1 MAGVYVFSRQFGFVY
16 ANPKVPKRPQPAP
29 AVSLQPV
36 TFNFIVNSTIEAGRT
51 PAQHHR
57 MNRKEEVLQDV
68 VIKFAGDSGDGMQLT
83 GSQFT
88 NNTALMGIDLATFPD
103 FPAEIRAPQGTLPGV
118 SGYQLRFSSDQVFTP
133 GDECDV
139 LVAMN
144 AAALKANLKGLKK
157 GGKIIAN
164 TDGFDTKNLRLANYP
179 ESVNPLEDDS
189 LANYTVIKMD
199 VTKMTREALKDF
211 TMGTKEKDRAKNMF
225 VLGFLYW
232 MYNRNM
238 ESTLQFFKDK
248 FGKKP
253 EIFESNVK
261 VLQAGYHFGD
271 TTETF
276 TTTYR
281 VEKAKMPAGVYRSVM
296 GNQALAYGLIAAAR
310 KSGLPLFLGSYPI
323 TPASDILHEL
333 SRHKSFGVRTFQAED
348 EIAAITSA
356 IGAAYGG
363 ALGVTT
369 TSGPGMALK
378 AEAMGLAAMLEIP
391 LLICN
396 IQRGGPSTGLPTK
409 TEQSDL
415 LQAYYGRNGECPMPV
430 VSASTPSDCFDAVYE
445 AVRIAVQHM
454 TPVIFLSDGYIA
466 NGAEP
471 WKFPKSADL
480 APIEVKFKTELGP
493 EETTFQPYLRDEKLV
508 RPWAIPGTPGL
519 EHRVGGLE
527 KQNITGN
534 VSYDPENHQLMV
546 KIREEKVARIADH
559 IAPQTLDSGPEK
571 GDMLV
576 LGWGSTYGAIKSAA
590 AELQKEGYA
599 VSHAHLRHLRPFP
612 ANLGEILRSFK
623 HVLIPEIN
631 NGQLIRI
638 IRDQYLVNAVGYN
651 KVMGVPI
658 TRTELVMKIRELL
671 GSNN

>member
-1 MAGVYVFSRQFGFVY
+1 
-16 ANPKVPKRPQPAP
+16 
-29 AVSLQPV
+29 
-36 TFNFIVNSTIEAGRT
+36 
-51 PAQHHR
+51 

-88 NNTALMGIDLATFPD
+88 NNTAMMGIDLATFPD

-118 SGYQLRFSSDQVFTP
+118 SGYQLRFSSDRVFTP

-144 AAALKANLKGLKK
+144 AAALKTNLKSLKK
-157 GGKIIAN
+157 GGRIIAN

-179 ESVNPLEDDS
+179 DGINPLEDNS
-189 LANYTVIKMD
+189 LGNYEVIKMD
-199 VTKMTREALKDF
+199 VTKMTREALKDI

-232 MYNRNM
+232 MYNREM
-238 ESTLQFFKDK
+238 ENTINFIRDK

-253 EIFESNVK
+253 EIYESNVRA
-261 VLQAGYHFGD
+261 LQAGYNFGD

-281 VEKAKMPAGVYRSVM
+281 VEKAKMDAGTYRSIM
-296 GNQALAYGLIAAAR
+296 GNQALAYGLIAASQ
-310 KSGLPLFLGSYPI
+310 KSGLSLFLGSYPI

-333 SRHKSFGVRTFQAED
+333 SRHKAFGVKTFQAED

-356 IGAAYGG
+356 IGASYGG
-363 ALGVTT
+363 SLGITT

-378 AEAMGLAAMLEIP
+378 AEAMGLAVMLEIP
-391 LLICN
+391 LIICN

-415 LQAYYGRNGECPMPV
+415 LQAYYGRNGECPMPI
-430 VSASTPSDCFDAVYE
+430 VSASTPSDCFGAIYE
-445 AVRIAVQHM
+445 AVRISVQHM

-471 WKFPKSADL
+471 WKFPKADEL
-480 APIEVKFKTELGP
+480 APINFEFKTQLGH
-493 EETTFQPYLRDEKLV
+493 EEEKFQPYLRDEKLV
-508 RPWAIPGTPGL
+508 RPWAIPGTAGL
-519 EHRVGGLE
+519 EHRIGGLE

-534 VSYDPENHQLMV
+534 VNYEPENHQLMV
-546 KIREEKVARIADH
+546 KIRQEKIDKIAEYIPEQKMDN
-559 IAPQTLDSGPEK
+559 GPDK
-571 GDMLV
+571 GKILV
-576 LGWGSTYGAIKSAA
+576 LGWGSTYGAIKSAV
-590 AELQKEGYA
+590 AELLAEGYQ
-599 VSHAHLRHLRPFP
+599 VSHAHLRYLRPFP
-612 ANLGEILRSFK
+612 KNLGDLFK
-623 HVLIPEIN
+623 NFETVLIPEIN
-631 NGQLIRI
+631 NGQLIKI
-638 IRDQYLVNAVGYN
+638 IRDQYFVDAKGYN
-651 KVMGVPI
+651 KIMGIPI
-658 TRTELVMKIRELL
+658 TKTEMVMKLKEML
-671 GSNN
+671 GGMN

>member
-1 MAGVYVFSRQFGFVY
+1 MS
-16 ANPKVPKRPQPAP
+16 
-29 AVSLQPV
+29 
-36 TFNFIVNSTIEAGRT
+36 
-51 PAQHHR
+51 
-57 MNRKEEVLQDV
+57 RKEELLQDV

-83 GSQFT
+83 GTQFT

-118 SGYQLRFSSDQVFTP
+118 SGYQLRFSSDRVFTP

-157 GGKIIAN
+157 GGKIIVN
-164 TDGFDTKNLRLANYP
+164 TDGFDAKNLRLANYP
-179 ESVNPLEDDS
+179 DGVNPINDDS
-189 LANYTVIKMD
+189 LGSYEVIKMD
-199 VTKMTREALKDF
+199 VTKMTREALKEYEL
-211 TMGTKEKDRAKNMF
+211 GTKEKDRAKNMF

-232 MYNRNM
+232 MYNRDM
-238 ESTLQFFKDK
+238 DSSIKFLEEK
-248 FGKKP
+248 FGKK
-253 EIFESNVK
+253 EVILNSNIK
-261 VLQAGYHFGD
+261 ALQAGFNFGD

-281 VEKAKMPAGVYRSVM
+281 VEKAKMQAGTYRSIM
-296 GNQALAYGLIAAAR
+296 GNQAVAMGLIAASQ
-310 KSGLPLFLGSYPI
+310 KSGLPLFLGTYPI

-348 EIAAITSA
+348 EIAGITSA

-363 ALGVTT
+363 SLGVTT

-378 AEAMGLAAMLEIP
+378 TEAMGLAVMLEIP
-391 LLICN
+391 LLIVN

-430 VSASTPSDCFDAVYE
+430 ISASTPSDCFATVYE

-471 WKFPKSADL
+471 WKFPKADDL
-480 APIEVKFKTELGP
+480 QEIKVKFKTELGHD
-493 EETTFQPYLRDEKLV
+493 EEKFQPYLRDEKLV
-508 RPWAIPGTPGL
+508 RPWAIPGTPGF
-519 EHRVGGLE
+519 EHRIGGLE

-546 KIREEKVARIADH
+546 KIRQEKIDKIADY
-559 IAPQTLDSGPEK
+559 IPDQQLDSGPEK
-571 GDMLV
+571 GKVLV
-576 LGWGSTYGAIKSAA
+576 LGWGSTYGAIKSAVSEIQ
-590 AELQKEGYA
+590 AEGHA
-599 VSHAHLRHLRPFP
+599 VSHAHIKYLRPFP
-612 ANLGEILRSFK
+612 KNLGNIIKNFDK
-623 HVLIPEIN
+623 VLIPEIN
-631 NGQLIRI
+631 NGQLIKI
-638 IRDQYLVNAVGYN
+638 IREQFLIDAKGYN
-651 KVMGVPI
+651 KIMGVPI
-658 TRTELVMKIRELL
+658 TKGELVEAIKGML
-671 GSNN
+671 